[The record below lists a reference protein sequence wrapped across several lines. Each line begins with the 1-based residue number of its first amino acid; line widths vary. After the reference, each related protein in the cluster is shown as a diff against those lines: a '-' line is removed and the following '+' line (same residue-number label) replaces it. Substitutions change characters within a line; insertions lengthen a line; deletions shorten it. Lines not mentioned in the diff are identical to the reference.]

1 MKKIISAA
9 LAALVLFT
17 ACNKQPVD
25 VSSPEETTPVQI
37 TFHLTAT
44 HPDGTTTKAVKN
56 GWESG
61 DVIFVFFNNVA
72 APKYLKMSYDGTVWT
87 MTEMNGAT
95 TGSLG
100 LVEDATGT
108 MRAIYLPFGN
118 DATVSADGDTFKF
131 STTYYSYYLTATLD
145 YTVTGGTVSGNFDM
159 QIPEGYVQFF
169 IDKADADPSDVIEL
183 RNKNLTPQ
191 GIASIA
197 ADGTITHTT
206 SATGAPLPGY
216 VYDKEIKATGESK
229 GYLFSGILAA
239 AVRNVSTD
247 YHFTLVADGWDGN
260 YYKKSYSG
268 KTFYRGVSEGR
279 ALKLPAIGSWT
290 PITEY
295 KPIDLGIDVRGKRVY
310 WAEKNLGAATEKN
323 AGDYYA
329 WGEIEPYY
337 TGNPQAET
345 PAWKTGK
352 ESGYSWASYTRY
364 TDDNG
369 STFKKYLGYI
379 DSYTDAITLELMDDA
394 ANVLLGG
401 DWRIPN
407 MYEAME
413 GLKSQ
418 GNWGLEGENYVDLG
432 HRISSR
438 HAGYAASIFLPWQ
451 GYRTGTTLNHPFE
464 HQGGSFWCS
473 TRSNQ
478 VSMAHSFGFSL
489 GGVDWSSYTYRN
501 TGLPIRP
508 VTD

>member
-1 MKKIISAA
+1 MEGMKMKKMIFAA
-9 LAALVLFT
+9 LAALALVACTKHVL
-17 ACNKQPVD
+17 D
-25 VSSPEETTPVQI
+25 ISSPEDTTPSQI
-37 TFHLTAT
+37 TFNLSAT
-44 HPDGTTTKAVKN
+44 HPDGASTKAVKT
-56 GWESG
+56 GWENE
-61 DVIFVFFNNVA
+61 DVIFVFFNNVP
-72 APKYLKMSYDGTVWT
+72 APKYLKMSYDGTKWT
-87 MTEMNGAT
+87 TVEMNGDSA
-95 TGSLG
+95 GSLG
-100 LVEDATGT
+100 LAENATGT
-108 MRAIYLPFGN
+108 MRAVFLPFGK
-118 DATVSADGDTFKF
+118 DATVSAAGDAFVF

-145 YTVTGGTVSGNFDM
+145 YTVTDGTVSGSFDM
-159 QIPEGYVQFF
+159 RIPEGYVQFF
-169 IDKADADPSDVIEL
+169 IDKADAAPGDVIEL

-197 ADGTITHTT
+197 ADGTITHTA

-216 VYDKEIKATGESK
+216 VYGG
-229 GYLFSGILAA
+229 GYLFSGILAEGA
-239 AVRNVSTD
+239 RNVSKD
-247 YHFTLVADGWDGN
+247 YHFTLVAGGWDGS
-260 YYKKSYSG
+260 YYKKSYTG

-279 ALKLPAIGSWT
+279 ALKLPVIGDWVPVT
-290 PITEY
+290 DYIPL
-295 KPIDLGIDVRGKRVY
+295 DRGIDVRGKRVY
-310 WAEKNLGAATEKN
+310 WAQKNLGAASEKK
-323 AGDYYA
+323 AGDYYT
-329 WGEIEPYY
+329 WGDIEPYY
-337 TGNPQAET
+337 TGDPQAET

-418 GNWGLEGENYVDLG
+418 GNWGLEGENNVDLG

-451 GYRTGTTLNHPFE
+451 GYRTGTTLNYPFV